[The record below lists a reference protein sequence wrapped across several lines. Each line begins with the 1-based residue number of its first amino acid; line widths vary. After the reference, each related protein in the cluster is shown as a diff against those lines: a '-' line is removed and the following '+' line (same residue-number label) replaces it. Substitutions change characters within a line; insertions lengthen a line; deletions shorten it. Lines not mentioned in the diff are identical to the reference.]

1 MLEIIYRQNV
11 EPEYPMGEP
20 ERFESLDEFLE
31 FNYEQI
37 DLIKDASPSMIEVEQ
52 KLRSGDYDT
61 IDYDGV
67 IYVTVRNI
75 DFYGT
80 GCV

>member
-1 MLEIIYRQNV
+1 MLEIIFQQNI

-20 ERFESLDEFLE
+20 ERFESLDEFLD

-37 DLIKDASPSMIEVEQ
+37 DLIVDRCPHMEEVEQ

-61 IDYDGV
+61 TNFGGV
-67 IYVTVRNI
+67 IYVTVRNV
-75 DFYGT
+75 DYGV
-80 GCV
+80 GCI